1 MRTFRLL
8 TVVILLAALC
18 GFNRRVSPSPEE
30 EVQLSRVA
38 PVTLMS
44 DDLSRLPLLIQ
55 HSHRT
60 LQIIRQNIGFSL
72 AVKAL
77 FVVLTF
83 AGYSSLWA
91 AIAADMG
98 ASLLVIANGLRLLR
112 T

>member
-8 TVVILLAALC
+8 PVVNLLAALC
-18 GFNRRVSPSPEE
+18 GFKRIAGEKGR
-30 EVQLSRVA
+30 LSRVA

-60 LQIIRQNIGFSL
+60 LRSIRQNIGFPL
-72 AVKAL
+72 AVNAH
-77 FVVLTF
+77 FVVLNC

>member
-18 GFNRRVSPSPEE
+18 GFKRSASPEE
-30 EVQLSRVA
+30 KVRLSRVA
-38 PVTLMS
+38 PVTLMP

-60 LQIIRQNIGFSL
+60 LRSIRQNIGFSL
-72 AVKAL
+72 AVKAH
-77 FVVLTF
+77 FVVLNF

-112 T
+112 I